1 MERLTKRV
9 TFANVV
15 ALMALVLAMAG
26 TGVADP
32 LAHSAA
38 TTLGIAKQ
46 ANKRAVNATKSSEKA
61 LKRGSQALTLA
72 RSANTRAGSASALAG
87 SASTKAQQAL
97 DTKLG
102 ASGTALNADKLDG
115 LDSTALKVRCA
126 TGLVAAGGVC
136 FEATARP
143 EAGFFA
149 ANNACSAAGRRL
161 PGLSELYAYGY
172 ARGMSAQEWTDMYHV
187 QVATDGSFDFSVTII
202 SVPVGGGMFGSTV
215 DGAGEAPPL
224 PLRPGARE
232 GELGAGGQ
240 AHAVAHGQHA
250 AEPGGA
256 GGELQVQGAGRGQRG
271 RVPAGLGPLG

>member
-1 MERLTKRV
+1 MHLLTKRL

-38 TTLGIAKQ
+38 STLGIAKQ
-46 ANKRAVNATKSSEKA
+46 ANKRAVSATKSSEKA
-61 LKRGSQALTLA
+61 LKRGSQAITLA
-72 RSANTRAGSASALAG
+72 RSARALAESANTRAGSASALAG

-102 ASGTALNADKLDG
+102 TGGTALNADKLDG

-136 FEATARP
+136 FEAAPR
-143 EAGFFA
+143 AAAQFFV
-149 ANNACSAAGRRL
+149 ANNTCSAAGRRL

-172 ARGMSAQEWTDMYHV
+172 AHGMPAQEWTDVYHV
-187 QVATDGSFDFSVTII
+187 QVQDDGSFTFTVTII
-202 SVPVGGGMFGSTV
+202 SVPLGGGSFGSTV
-215 DGAGEAPPL
+215 ADPATSQPYRCVQAP
-224 PLRPGARE
+224 AN
-232 GELGAGGQ
+232 
-240 AHAVAHGQHA
+240 
-250 AEPGGA
+250 
-256 GGELQVQGAGRGQRG
+256 
-271 RVPAGLGPLG
+271 